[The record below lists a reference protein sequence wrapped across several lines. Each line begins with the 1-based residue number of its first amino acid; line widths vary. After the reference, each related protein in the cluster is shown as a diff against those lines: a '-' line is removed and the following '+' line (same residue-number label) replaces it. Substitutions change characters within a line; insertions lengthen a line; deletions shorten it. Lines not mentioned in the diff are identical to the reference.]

1 MLALSG
7 TGIGRGIA
15 IGRALVLDSPQ
26 HEVPHFQIDTKRI
39 DDEIL
44 RFNQAIAAVRQELQH
59 LQSNLPPT
67 APPETGAF
75 IDVHLLMLEDP
86 LISKEPAESIRREQI
101 NAEWALSNHAQTLA
115 AFFDNISDPYL
126 RTKKDDVAQVVGRV
140 MDILTQRAQRYPN
153 LSSMEPELTDRII
166 VARDL
171 SPADAVMLRHRSM
184 AAFVTSLGGPIS
196 HTAIL
201 ARPGW

>member
-26 HEVPHFQIDTKRI
+26 HEVPHFQIDAKRI

-59 LQSNLPPT
+59 LQSNLPET

-101 NAEWALSNHAQTLA
+101 NAEWASATMPRRWRRSSTTSPIPIYA
-115 AFFDNISDPYL
+115 PKKMMWL
-126 RTKKDDVAQVVGRV
+126 R
-140 MDILTQRAQRYPN
+140 
-153 LSSMEPELTDRII
+153 
-166 VARDL
+166 
-171 SPADAVMLRHRSM
+171 
-184 AAFVTSLGGPIS
+184 
-196 HTAIL
+196 
-201 ARPGW
+201 

>member
-39 DDEIL
+39 DEEIL

-101 NAEWALSNHAQTLA
+101 NAEWAFSNHAQTLA

-140 MDILTQRAQRYPN
+140 MDILTQRAERYPN
-153 LSSMEPELTDRII
+153 LSSICLLYTSPSP
-166 VARDL
+166 RDKRQ
-171 SPADAVMLRHRSM
+171 SRMPSSA
-184 AAFVTSLGGPIS
+184 
-196 HTAIL
+196 
-201 ARPGW
+201 

>member
-15 IGRALVLDSPQ
+15 IGRALVLDPPQ
-26 HEVPHFQIDTKRI
+26 HEVPHFQIDAKRI

-86 LISKEPAESIRREQI
+86 LISKDPAESIRREQI

-115 AFFDNISDPYL
+115 AFFDNIFDPYL

-140 MDILTQRAQRYPN
+140 MDILTQRAERYPN

-196 HTAIL
+196 HTAISL
-201 ARPGW
+201 RGV